1 VVHTEPRQENE
12 RKKQRQLGWQKEKKS
27 QNQNHHSWKRPKRLL
42 YFNSG
47 KKNVF
52 LSLLFLMK
60 SLLQMLFLLIKGR
73 HRKFNFEMLSHYFM
87 AAVIKGTNTLP
98 SSPGPQFPV

>member
-1 VVHTEPRQENE
+1 MVHTEPRQENE

-47 KKNVF
+47 KKKCVSVFIISHEISIANVI
-52 LSLLFLMK
+52 LVDK
-60 SLLQMLFLLIKGR
+60 
-73 HRKFNFEMLSHYFM
+73 RKTQE
-87 AAVIKGTNTLP
+87 I
-98 SSPGPQFPV
+98 